1 LSDIAFLVSTNRDG
15 ATIQE
20 ACYSRGYATRLKT
33 SSSLKHIPNVAS
45 VVAMVEYLF
54 MGLKLDSK
62 AMLERVGKSIDDID
76 TSWFHPFMEP
86 MVVVHRLISAFG
98 YFEEDLNLLKLLE
111 FASEFSTIPTFIE
124 EFRLSSI
131 EVASSSKEGAM
142 IMTIHGS
149 KGLEFEHVILLDRLK
164 GDAPD
169 RSLLLYDYDESLHV
183 KEVYYKMS
191 KRENF
196 DESYKIMLEKQ
207 KKLSTKDKMNI
218 LYVALTRAVESMIVI
233 RKPKGSI
240 FDLLGIT
247 PITIGSLNRPVNS
260 ILPNSS
266 PKIAKPIITHY
277 GVQEINRAEEE
288 EEKDYD
294 AMTFGLALHYTLEMM
309 SSFSIMGLA
318 EAIPATKNLYGLE
331 LSETQFKDIKNR
343 ILSLITNEKFKKFL
357 KGATIN
363 KEQSL
368 SFENE
373 FKQIDLLLEY
383 DNSCMVLDYK
393 SSKKYHLKHQSQ
405 VRHYK
410 RAIYNITG
418 KYTRG
423 VIVYLLDNML
433 EMVEV

>member
-1 LSDIAFLVSTNRDG
+1 
-15 ATIQE
+15 
-20 ACYSRGYATRLKT
+20 
-33 SSSLKHIPNVAS
+33 
-45 VVAMVEYLF
+45 
-54 MGLKLDSK
+54 
-62 AMLERVGKSIDDID
+62 
-76 TSWFHPFMEP
+76 
-86 MVVVHRLISAFG
+86 
-98 YFEEDLNLLKLLE
+98 
-111 FASEFSTIPTFIE
+111 
-124 EFRLSSI
+124 
-131 EVASSSKEGAM
+131 M

-343 ILSLITNEKFKKFL
+343 ILSLVTNEKFKKFL